1 MLRFFLRAAL
11 PAAASAVIALPLAAQ
26 AGADGPCR
34 IVPDTVPA
42 PTREQI
48 AERRQLRLSLDSIA
62 RRNGVAEPSAILFVD
77 VDSTRKGNVVFIDS
91 NLTPGARDAALSRV
105 ADYLSTLQVGRAYQA
120 LIRLDAEYVAPA
132 PGKRS
137 CSPVLENRGELSD
150 LMQTVIERHPGRRS
164 QPESKRAI
172 VRLVVNRRGTVS
184 YAEVVQPTGDAFIDQ
199 YVQGIAER
207 LRFTP
212 ASVDGVPYDVRFRF
226 TMTFNLH

>member
-1 MLRFFLRAAL
+1 MLRVFLRAAL

-26 AGADGPCR
+26 DGPCR

-42 PTREQI
+42 PSREQI
-48 AERRQLRLSLDSIA
+48 AERQQLRLSLDSIA

-77 VDSTRKGNVVFIDS
+77 VDSARKGNVVFIDS
-91 NLTPGARDAALSRV
+91 NLTPGARDAALTRV
-105 ADYLSTLQVGRAYQA
+105 ADYLTTLEAGRAYQA
-120 LIRLDAEYVAPA
+120 LIRLDGEYVAPA

-150 LMQTVIERHPGRRS
+150 LMQAVIERHPGKRS